1 MGCLFGKIMDKS
13 AIDVLDYTPQ
23 GSQYDYLRPRGRI
36 IVQIDEKFKVPVLIL
51 DFEECTTKFF
61 RLWPYNFLQRNRFL
75 NLERTPLS
83 TPSPSEL
90 SECGSDFDTVF

>member
-13 AIDVLDYTPQ
+13 ATDVLDYTPQ

-61 RLWPYNFLQRNRFL
+61 RLWPYNFLQRNHFL
-75 NLERTPLS
+75 NLERTPLP

-90 SECGSDFDTVF
+90 LECGSDFDTVF